1 MGAAKTESRR
11 RIDALE
17 KSLRKMKASTD
28 EAAKCCD
35 QLSRRARQLD
45 SLTSPASDASSV
57 LSKASNNLGAT
68 LVLMKDA
75 REKFD
80 TIEDCSP
87 AIERLHRGVVY
98 LQNESKGLNKEAR
111 NNPFGDK
118 DGKGGGKSGKK
129 KDVILSE
136 QDVYAAADSME
147 ILRDAYE
154 YFIDR
159 KHWRS
164 TATTLTN
171 LERVHHLGVSSMT
184 ALESFHLVES
194 GQAVRLKR
202 VVKQEGED
210 QVTPANE
217 TAQQTRER
225 LAAALQN
232 RDLLRSIGEV
242 EEYQPIEARLV
253 RELRGIFECLSGN
266 GFQLVP
272 PPKHEPPGL
281 AAHFGIP
288 PNRVVRTEKVGS
300 GTYTNQCL
308 RPLKTGFPHVDAYG
322 ESRKT
327 VAFGSIDQFHR
338 RVKQERKRNAEKFSA
353 NVMGDPADAAAR
365 DAVRCL
371 EHAMVV
377 VAGEKSVY
385 RTIVSPSLTK
395 VNDEDAI
402 NDEISPYYRKACA
415 AAFSHVAAS
424 VVDKTMDIIETVFLK
439 EGMIGH
445 ASGGAKGEAPPP
457 LTVRAAASAAAAGL
471 RMLDGVRMLG
481 PSLAKLCDM
490 KVDDGNEE
498 QQSLAS
504 ILCIAIHRTTV
515 KNTARTLENL
525 AKAIQDDP
533 VKGSAQRVKD
543 ARVALLTIDVARAIK
558 VISPFDSAYKSVSK
572 RRQLPWDPNLGED
585 AGELDSFIRFLT
597 MRLVNSLKGKAQ
609 NYQKHHD
616 DVGYARSSMFMM
628 NNTFYLRDA
637 LGPKANMN
645 NTGGIRQENYSI
657 EGSWFV
663 DKVNKLFESEKGKYL
678 GQWEALNTHLT
689 SVEHDELEYAKNETI
704 LSLDSG
710 RLIKSRFSGFNEDF
724 ERIFDEHKELSVVD
738 PRLRDLLQKE
748 VADSFLPLYRKFYE
762 KYSKIRFSKKHQE
775 QYTKYS
781 PFKIEE
787 LLSKLYVDAE

>member
-1 MGAAKTESRR
+1 VQYHGRCNDGIPQADRCPAKVIE
-11 RIDALE
+11 E
-17 KSLRKMKASTD
+17 ASTS
-28 EAAKCCD
+28 EAAICCD
-35 QLSRRARQLD
+35 QLSKRARQLD

-57 LSKASNNLGAT
+57 LSKASNNLGST

-80 TIEDCSP
+80 TIADCEP
-87 AIERLHRGVVY
+87 AINRLHRGVIY
-98 LQNESKGLNKEAR
+98 MQNESKGLNKKQAR

-118 DGKGGGKSGKK
+118 DGKGDGKSGKD

-147 ILRDAYE
+147 ILRDAYD

-164 TATTLTN
+164 TAQTLAS
-171 LERVHHLGVSSMT
+171 LERVHQTGVSSMCI
-184 ALESFHLVES
+184 LESFHLVDS

-202 VVKQEGED
+202 VVKQEGDD

-266 GFQLVP
+266 GFQLGP
-272 PPKHEPPGL
+272 PHRNEPPGL

-300 GTYTNQCL
+300 GTYTNQTL

-327 VAFGSIDQFHR
+327 VAFASIDQFHR
-338 RVKQERKRNAEKFSA
+338 RMKQERKRNEGKFAA

-377 VAGEKSVY
+377 VAGEKNVY

-395 VNDEDAI
+395 INDEDAI

-424 VVDKTMDIIETVFLK
+424 IVDKTMDIIETVFLK
-439 EGMIGH
+439 EGCIGH
-445 ASGGAKGEAPPP
+445 ASGGPKGEAPPP
-457 LTVRAAASAAAAGL
+457 LTVRQAASAAAAGL

-490 KVDDGNEE
+490 PIGDGTEE

-543 ARVALLTIDVARAIK
+543 ARVALLTVDVVRAIK

-572 RRQLPWDPNLGED
+572 RRQLPWDPNLGDE

-597 MRLVNSLKGKAQ
+597 MRLINSLKGKAN
-609 NYQKHHD
+609 NYLKHAD
-616 DVGYARSSMFMM
+616 DLGLARSSMFMM
-628 NNTFYLRDA
+628 NNSFYLRDE
-637 LGPKANMN
+637 LGPKPDMI
-645 NTGGIRQENYSI
+645 GMKKEDFRI
-657 EGSWFV
+657 ESGWYT
-663 DKVNKLFESEKGKYL
+663 DKINKLFESEKGKYL
-678 GQWEALNTHLT
+678 SLWSALNTHLT
-689 SVEHDELEYAKNETI
+689 SVEHDELEYQKNETI

-710 RLIKSRFSGFNEDF
+710 RLIKSRFSGFNEG
-724 ERIFDEHKELSVVD
+724 RM
-738 PRLRDLLQKE
+738 
-748 VADSFLPLYRKFYE
+748 
-762 KYSKIRFSKKHQE
+762 
-775 QYTKYS
+775 
-781 PFKIEE
+781 
-787 LLSKLYVDAE
+787 